1 MASKGFFDIL
11 YHPEKVKKKRTTKNE
26 SNNIADD
33 TKDFG
38 ARLHDLSRLCDGVDD
53 ALGDNFVSNKM
64 KLMCQKVFEIM
75 QRNESTLIYF
85 EYIDTLEYAEKLLL
99 QNQDM
104 LGFKKIYKMTGAEK
118 EEQRAKIESNL
129 GLKEI
134 ILCSQA
140 ASQSRNL
147 QRANN
152 IILMN
157 CPFSCGKLVQLC
169 GRICRKD
176 TTYDHQNIYFLS
188 VNGTIDEYK
197 VELFKKRIG
206 LIKTLLGSDSI
217 GTLENCDCCY
227 VDIDYSDIK
236 ELKNH
241 LLWRRGK

>member
-1 MASKGFFDIL
+1 
-11 YHPEKVKKKRTTKNE
+11 
-26 SNNIADD
+26 
-33 TKDFG
+33 
-38 ARLHDLSRLCDGVDD
+38 
-53 ALGDNFVSNKM
+53 M

-99 QNQDM
+99 QNQEM

-157 CPFSCGKLVQLC
+157 CPFSCGRLVQVL
-169 GRICRKD
+169 GRICRQD
-176 TTYDHQNIYFLS
+176 TTYDTQNVYFLS
-188 VNGTIDEYK
+188 VNNTIDEYK
-197 VELFKKRIG
+197 IELFKKRIG
-206 LIKTLLGSDSI
+206 LIKSLLGTESI
-217 GTLENCDCCY
+217 GTLENYECNYLD
-227 VDIDYSDIK
+227 VDYSDTK
-236 ELKNH
+236 ELKRN
-241 LLWRRGK
+241 LLWRKDKPITKQKTSK